1 MDSRFAPYGNIL
13 LVIGGCL
20 LFALGWLLGGGMA
33 ISRGEPARAESK
45 ATVAELAKLK
55 KQIQNLQS
63 QQSQLSDKL
72 DEART
77 SRRSIRKLTEDLEA
91 LQGEVSKLRRETLK
105 NPLTSPAGALKNL
118 ADALANPSAPTPSP
132 SPSPIPE

>member
-33 ISRGEPARAESK
+33 ISRGEPLRAESK
-45 ATVAELAKLK
+45 ATTTELTRLK
-55 KQIQNLQS
+55 KQVQNLQA

-77 SRRSIRKLTEDLEA
+77 SRRSIKKLTEDLDA
-91 LQGEVSKLRRETLK
+91 LQSEVGKLRRETLK
-105 NPLTSPAGALKNL
+105 NPLTSPAGAIKNI
-118 ADALANPSAPTPSP
+118 ADALTAPSPSP

>member
-1 MDSRFAPYGNIL
+1 MDTGSNRYGNIL
-13 LVIGGCL
+13 LSLGGCL

-77 SRRSIRKLTEDLEA
+77 SRRSIRKLTEDIES
-91 LQGEVSKLRRETLK
+91 LQGEVSKLKRETLK
-105 NPLTSPAGALKNL
+105 NPLTSPAGAIKNL
-118 ADALANPSAPTPSP
+118 ADAITSSPEPTP